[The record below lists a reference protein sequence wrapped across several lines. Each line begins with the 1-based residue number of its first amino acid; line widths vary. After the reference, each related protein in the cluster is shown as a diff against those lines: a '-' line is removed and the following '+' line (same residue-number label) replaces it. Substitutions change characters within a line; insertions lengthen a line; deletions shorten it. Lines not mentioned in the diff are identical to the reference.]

1 MAIIMHPLT
10 AKNGSPEYTADDYR
24 HAINPLLVPSD
35 GTAFNGLSGIRY
47 GSPSP
52 LVTVSGVTATV
63 KAHCGT
69 ISPWDGLG
77 AYTYA
82 ITTNTTVQLA
92 DSTNDY
98 KIAVTVEDPS
108 QSHGT
113 TPRGQLKVFTAG
125 TPDSNING
133 LVIAEVNAGV
143 ASDAAPMIRNNAIL
157 MARDLEQ
164 LNTIAAMDG
173 QEAVTIADNAHYVR
187 NDGTW
192 DGYDFIKSTAIARC
206 ASYVNNSNWYEFS
219 VNNIANMSGTA
230 STDYSLGKEGSK
242 GYLRVNRDGMYALN
256 GFVNVS
262 ELGSTGGIY
271 NIGFRTAFSD
281 NAWVFSFSSPVYV
294 DNNSITSN
302 AYSSLTV
309 PTMFAYIKTGMRI
322 TLGFDNMFAKR
333 IGSMT
338 NFQIRRIG

>member
-10 AKNGSPEYTADDYR
+10 AQNGSPEYTADDYR
-24 HAINPLLVPSD
+24 HAINPLLLPSD

-52 LVTVSGVTATV
+52 LVTVSGLTATV

-92 DSTNDY
+92 DSTNSY

-164 LNTIAAMDG
+164 LNTIDAVDG

-187 NDGTW
+187 NGGEWQHPWLCESCDV
-192 DGYDFIKSTAIARC
+192 F
-206 ASYVNNSNWYEFS
+206 
-219 VNNIANMSGTA
+219 TA
-230 STDYSLGKEGSK
+230 STYTNSNHWFEITFNSRSTKYGATDNVELNKFGNINCCRILKSGWYALTAFLNVTYSGSK
-242 GYLRVNRDGMYALN
+242 LE
-256 GFVNVS
+256 NVCYRTFS
-262 ELGSTGGIY
+262 GG
-271 NIGFRTAFSD
+271 T
-281 NAWVFSFSSPVYV
+281 W
-294 DNNSITSN
+294 T
-302 AYSSLTV
+302 
-309 PTMFAYIKTGMRI
+309 AYINSVVTFSRNEWSGYTSLPIPVEYAYIPAGTVI
-322 TLGFDNMFAKR
+322 TLGLSDDYPANVGCATRFTVTK
-333 IGSMT
+333 IG
-338 NFQIRRIG
+338 

>member
-52 LVTVSGVTATV
+52 LVTVSGLTVTV
-63 KAHCGT
+63 KPHCGT

-92 DSTNDY
+92 NSTDSY

-113 TPRGQLKVFTAG
+113 TPRGKLEVFTAG

-143 ASDAAPMIRNNAIL
+143 ASDVAPMIRNSAIL

-173 QEAVTIADNAHYVR
+173 QEAVTMVDNAHYVR
-187 NDGTW
+187 NGGAWESSDTPQEMIVFAHTKVIQPSTTTVNPVLYSESELQILAQEHGITGNLNNPCISVMNGDW
-192 DGYDFIKSTAIARC
+192 DTTSIWINGIMRQNKTILLSLTR
-206 ASYVNNSNWYEFS
+206 SLN
-219 VNNIANMSGTA
+219 ANTPM
-230 STDYSLGKEGSK
+230 
-242 GYLRVNRDGMYALN
+242 RVNSL
-256 GFVNVS
+256 
-262 ELGSTGGIY
+262 
-271 NIGFRTAFSD
+271 IGFA
-281 NAWVFSFSSPVYV
+281 
-294 DNNSITSN
+294 
-302 AYSSLTV
+302 L
-309 PTMFAYIKTGMRI
+309 
-322 TLGFDNMFAKR
+322 
-333 IGSMT
+333 
-338 NFQIRRIG
+338 

>member
-52 LVTVSGVTATV
+52 LVTVSGLTATV
-63 KAHCGT
+63 KPHCGT

-82 ITTNTTVQLA
+82 ITANTTVQLA
-92 DSTNDY
+92 DSTNNY

-113 TPRGQLKVFTAG
+113 TPRGKVEVFTAG

-133 LVIAEVNAGV
+133 LVIAKVNAGV
-143 ASDAAPMIRNNAIL
+143 ASDVAPMIRNSAIL

-187 NDGTW
+187 DSGQWVASYYYQHWTNWDLFINYLARIVRVECNGAKTGSGSWDSIKAPFKIPAKCVPKRQLNTSVVVQNGGSTTKMLSVAGDGTV
-192 DGYDFIKSTAIARC
+192 SL
-206 ASYVNNSNWYEFS
+206 SNQGG
-219 VNNIANMSGTA
+219 A
-230 STDYSLGKEGSK
+230 GSADAC
-242 GYLRVNRDGMYALN
+242 L
-256 GFVNVS
+256 
-262 ELGSTGGIY
+262 GGI
-271 NIGFRTAFSD
+271 T
-281 NAWVFSFSSPVYV
+281 
-294 DNNSITSN
+294 
-302 AYSSLTV
+302 
-309 PTMFAYIKTGMRI
+309 YIY
-322 TLGFDNMFAKR
+322 
-333 IGSMT
+333 
-338 NFQIRRIG
+338 

>member
-52 LVTVSGVTATV
+52 LVTVSGLTATV

-82 ITTNTTVQLA
+82 ITANTTVQLA

-125 TPDSNING
+125 TPDSNVNG

-143 ASDAAPMIRNNAIL
+143 VSDVAPMIRNSAIL
-157 MARDLEQ
+157 MARNLEQ
-164 LNTIAAMDG
+164 LNTIDAVDG
-173 QEAVTIADNAHYVR
+173 QEAVTMADNAHYVWAEGQWAASYYYKHWTNWDLFINYSAR
-187 NDGTW
+187 IVRVECNGAKTGSGSWDSIKAPFKVPDKCGPKRKLNTSVVVQDGGSTTKMLSVAEDGTV
-192 DGYDFIKSTAIARC
+192 SL
-206 ASYVNNSNWYEFS
+206 SNQGG
-219 VNNIANMSGTA
+219 A
-230 STDYSLGKEGSK
+230 GS
-242 GYLRVNRDGMYALN
+242 A
-256 GFVNVS
+256 
-262 ELGSTGGIY
+262 GSCLGGI
-271 NIGFRTAFSD
+271 T
-281 NAWVFSFSSPVYV
+281 
-294 DNNSITSN
+294 
-302 AYSSLTV
+302 
-309 PTMFAYIKTGMRI
+309 YIY
-322 TLGFDNMFAKR
+322 
-333 IGSMT
+333 
-338 NFQIRRIG
+338 

>member
-24 HAINPLLVPSD
+24 HAINPLLLPSD

-52 LVTVSGVTATV
+52 LVTVSGLTVTV
-63 KAHCGT
+63 KPHCGT

-113 TPRGQLKVFTAG
+113 TPRGKLEVFPAG

-133 LVIAEVNAGV
+133 LVIAKVNAGV
-143 ASDAAPMIRNNAIL
+143 ASDTAPMIRNNAVL
-157 MARDLEQ
+157 MARNLEQ
-164 LNTIAAMDG
+164 LNTIDAMDG

-187 NDGTW
+187 YSGKWINRTLTYSRSGL
-192 DGYDFIKSTAIARC
+192 STASDELSIGGSFVYRNEGLYLLLTCRWVNGGQFISNSWVKTPLCNITNPVTITREASQVMMENISYESIGKNCLSVSGKQIAYQTPGTITVPAKTWHN
-206 ASYVNNSNWYEFS
+206 ASL
-219 VNNIANMSGTA
+219 IAP
-230 STDYSLGKEGSK
+230 
-242 GYLRVNRDGMYALN
+242 
-256 GFVNVS
+256 VNV
-262 ELGSTGGIY
+262 
-271 NIGFRTAFSD
+271 D
-281 NAWVFSFSSPVYV
+281 
-294 DNNSITSN
+294 
-302 AYSSLTV
+302 
-309 PTMFAYIKTGMRI
+309 
-322 TLGFDNMFAKR
+322 
-333 IGSMT
+333 
-338 NFQIRRIG
+338 

>member
-52 LVTVSGVTATV
+52 LVTVSGLTVTV

-113 TPRGQLKVFTAG
+113 TPRGKVEVFTAG

-143 ASDAAPMIRNNAIL
+143 ASDVAPMIRNSAIL

-187 NDGTW
+187 NGGAWESSDTPQEMIVFA
-192 DGYDFIKSTAIARC
+192 DSKVIRPST
-206 ASYVNNSNWYEFS
+206 STVNPVLYSPNELKTLAQKHGITGKLSTPCVSAMNGDWNTTS
-219 VNNIANMSGTA
+219 MWINGVMMQNDNILLNLSSPLNANTP
-230 STDYSLGKEGSK
+230 
-242 GYLRVNRDGMYALN
+242 LRVNSL
-256 GFVNVS
+256 
-262 ELGSTGGIY
+262 
-271 NIGFRTAFSD
+271 IGFAR
-281 NAWVFSFSSPVYV
+281 
-294 DNNSITSN
+294 
-302 AYSSLTV
+302 
-309 PTMFAYIKTGMRI
+309 
-322 TLGFDNMFAKR
+322 
-333 IGSMT
+333 
-338 NFQIRRIG
+338 